1 MNNGLTIFLNFINMA
16 VLASAP
22 LLLATLGEIL
32 TEKSGNLNLGV
43 EGMMFMGAIAGL
55 GAAYHYEQAVT
66 LAGGTP
72 SALIATGIATLAAA
86 GAGALGALIYAF
98 LVVTLRAN
106 QNVTGLTLTI
116 FGTGFGNFFG
126 ELLGKQAGGFVQVS
140 SATKAMFSNISFGS
154 LSTIP
159 VIGPLLFNYNWL
171 VYFSIIV
178 MFAMAW
184 FLAKSR
190 RGLNLRAV
198 GENPATADA
207 AGINVTLYKYTA
219 TVVGGALCGLGG
231 MYISMSSTACAGV
244 WVHDCV
250 NGYGWLAV
258 ALVIFAMW
266 SPTRAWLCGL
276 VFGALLVVR
285 NYYPIPGLPMQIYA
299 MFPYIAT
306 ILVLVFVSIRQV
318 KEYAQ
323 PASCGLNYFR
333 EER

>member
-1 MNNGLTIFLNFINMA
+1 MSGGLNNFLNFINMA

-43 EGMMFMGAIAGL
+43 EGMMFMGAIASL
-55 GAAYHYEQAVT
+55 GAAYSYEQAVA
-66 LAGGTP
+66 LAGGIASP
-72 SALIATGIATLAAA
+72 LMAALIAALAAA
-86 GAGALGALIYAF
+86 AAGGLGALIYAF

-116 FGTGFGNFFG
+116 FGTGFANFFG
-126 ELLGKQAGGFVQVS
+126 ELIGKQAGGFVQVS
-140 SATKAMFSNISFGS
+140 AATKAMFGNLDLGV
-154 LSTIP
+154 LSRIP
-159 VIGPLLFNYNWL
+159 VLGPLLFQYNWM
-171 VYFSIIV
+171 VYFALLV
-178 MFAMAW
+178 MFVMAY
-184 FLAKSR
+184 FLGHTRK
-190 RGLNLRAV
+190 GLNLRAV

-207 AGINVTLYKYTA
+207 AGVNVTRYKYMA
-219 TVVGGALCGLGG
+219 TIAGGALCGLGG

-244 WVHDCV
+244 WVHNSV

-258 ALVIFAMW
+258 ALVIFATW

-276 VFGALLVVR
+276 VFGGLLVIR
-285 NYYPIPGLPMQIYA
+285 NYFPIPGLPMQIYS

-306 ILVLVFVSIRQV
+306 ILVLVIASIRQV
-318 KEYAQ
+318 KEHAQ
-323 PASCGLNYFR
+323 PASCGMNYFR